1 MRIFDTTQRWFFWST
16 SNFTIALILHVIL
29 SGWILNQIFFFNWY
43 NTPPNG
49 SYVSNLM
56 HFWASYAIAAVLMN
70 FRLPRTQSGHVKRW
84 IVLVIIAWI
93 ALAWEW
99 FEFLITG
106 KMGWGI
112 GYLDTMLNMTTG
124 MLGAILGVVHAE
136 RSIP

>member
-1 MRIFDTTQRWFFWST
+1 MKLLDTTQRWFIWST
-16 SNFTIALILHVIL
+16 GNFTIILVLHLIL
-29 SGWILNQIFFFNWY
+29 SGWILRQVFFWNYY
-43 NTPPNG
+43 NIPPNG
-49 SYVSNLM
+49 PYISNAA
-56 HFWASYAIAAVLMN
+56 HFWASYAIAALLMN
-70 FRLPRTQSGHVKRW
+70 LHLPRAQSGRVKRW

-93 ALAWEW
+93 ALVWEW
-99 FEFLITG
+99 FEFLITD